1 MATQAFIDD
10 GYTEEGYIKE
20 LPGIHQALKFQ
31 YRPPLANEVRE
42 ILHHWGDISSA
53 ERSQRINEAIVKHV
67 SKWDYEYKKK
77 ILPIEVAVLEKS
89 KQPFVDRIFN
99 IITGSDNSDTEAKK
113 QQASSEADSKN

>member
-1 MATQAFIDD
+1 MATQAYIDD
-10 GYTEEGYIKE
+10 GYTEDGYMKE
-20 LPGIHQALKFQ
+20 VPGIHQALKFQ

-42 ILHHWGDISSA
+42 ILHHWGDISSV
-53 ERSQRINEAIVKHV
+53 ERSQRINDAIVKHI

-99 IITGSDNSDTEAKK
+99 IITGSDVSDKDLSQKQVSIEEDAK
-113 QQASSEADSKN
+113 N